1 LSIALATALLLSLE
15 RLRTDI
21 RSSFSQAV
29 SGTDLVVG
37 ARTGPVQLMLY
48 AVFRVGGATNNIGMD
63 SVRAIAE
70 HRAVA
75 WVVPMALGDSHRGHP
90 VLGTTPE
97 YFVHFA
103 YGDRQ
108 PLALAQGRAFTGTL
122 DGLYEAVLGSRVAQA
137 LGYKLGQR
145 ITLTHGWAPSRP
157 GGALAAEHADK
168 PFTVVGVLARTGTP
182 VDRTVHVSLQAIEA
196 IHLDWVGGAPLP
208 ASAGVK
214 IAPEMARKFDSAAQ
228 AGDGR
233 AGGLKNRVAV
243 FNVQRFVNGYG
254 AEPLLAVLPGVALDE
269 LWAAVGL
276 GEKALLAISGLVAL
290 VSLASL
296 VAVVLAG
303 LNERRRELAVLRA
316 VGAGPRHV
324 LVLLAAEGA
333 LVTLAGALL
342 GAAVAALAVWGAGP
356 WVQQQFG
363 ITLLPSAPTGAQWG
377 AVWGRGAG
385 GYACQP
391 RAGLARLPSVI
402 GRRAFSANLMKLLAV
417 LRFFLACGRLLPCP
431 ACAGPAQ
438 CGVPLMKPPLGAAAS
453 SVRCG
458 HQARRR
464 IRPARHHHLG
474 RPGACQL
481 GPVQGLQGPEFPG
494 HGRRRPACSRDDEAH
509 ARGVGQR
516 ARQQRH
522 RRQAGAHPGFCGAA
536 GRQQGRPQGVPAR
549 ALFRRLHPQP
559 AAAQQ
564 PDRARAAQIGGQ
576 GCAVHGRGVDHRH
589 LGHRAHRQL
598 HGRGQLPH

>member
-1 LSIALATALLLSLE
+1 
-15 RLRTDI
+15 LRTDI

-63 SVRAIAE
+63 SVRAISE

-75 WVVPMALGDSHRGHP
+75 WVVPIALGDSHHGHP
-90 VLGTTPE
+90 VLGTTPD
-97 YFVHFA
+97 YFAHFA

-108 PLALAQGRAFTGTL
+108 PLAWAQGRAFAGTL
-122 DGLYEAVLGSRVAQA
+122 DGLYEAVLGAEVAQA

-145 ITLTHGWAPSRP
+145 ITLTHGLGTM

-168 PFTVVGVLARTGTP
+168 PFIVVGVLARTGTP

-208 ASAGVK
+208 AAAGVK
-214 IAPEMARKFDSAAQ
+214 IAPEFARKFDLQPKQVTAALV
-228 AGDGR
+228 
-233 AGGLKNRVAV
+233 GLKNRVAV
-243 FNVQRFVNGYG
+243 FNVQRFVNGYS

-276 GEKALLAISGLVAL
+276 GEQALLAISGLVAL

-333 LVTLAGALL
+333 LVTVSGALL
-342 GAAVAALAVWGAGP
+342 GAAAAALAVWGAGP

-363 ITLLPSAPTGAQWG
+363 ITLLPSAPTAAQWG
-377 AVWGRGAG
+377 LFGAVVLAG
-385 GYACQP
+385 MLASLVPGWRAYRLSLADGLSP
-391 RAGLARLPSVI
+391 RT
-402 GRRAFSANLMKLLAV
+402 
-417 LRFFLACGRLLPCP
+417 
-431 ACAGPAQ
+431 
-438 CGVPLMKPPLGAAAS
+438 
-453 SVRCG
+453 
-458 HQARRR
+458 
-464 IRPARHHHLG
+464 
-474 RPGACQL
+474 
-481 GPVQGLQGPEFPG
+481 
-494 HGRRRPACSRDDEAH
+494 
-509 ARGVGQR
+509 
-516 ARQQRH
+516 
-522 RRQAGAHPGFCGAA
+522 
-536 GRQQGRPQGVPAR
+536 
-549 ALFRRLHPQP
+549 
-559 AAAQQ
+559 
-564 PDRARAAQIGGQ
+564 
-576 GCAVHGRGVDHRH
+576 
-589 LGHRAHRQL
+589 
-598 HGRGQLPH
+598 